1 MARDWRGKGLA
12 RLLLTGVMADARRAG
27 ITHLT
32 AETFAENR
40 AARQLLRSLGG
51 LSAHRDGPVVS
62 YRLDI
67 QTAAQKLEGLTQTA
81 AGEAIRAG
89 VKQTAPAQDLGPPV
103 RVRRYV

>member
-1 MARDWRGKGLA
+1 
-12 RLLLTGVMADARRAG
+12 MADARRAG
-27 ITHLT
+27 ITRRT

-51 LSAHRDGPVVS
+51 LSAYRDRPAVI

-67 QTAAQKLEGLTQTA
+67 ETAVRKLEGLTQTA
-81 AGEAIRAG
+81 AGDAICAG

-103 RVRRYV
+103 RVRRCV